1 VVLRDGNL
9 EGRILSPPIA
19 QTQTVVL
26 PDPADGG
33 KLLTVSGNTVYLWD
47 GRSSP
52 IIGWGIAFAGR
63 DNRTAATIRLNGIGL
78 WDTVAGKLL
87 KEGLGGAGQI
97 LKSIAVSPDGKML
110 IAGRSKGA
118 ALFCDIGKG
127 QCSPLNMQDG
137 NPITNA
143 AFSPTGKLFA
153 LGSLNS
159 LRLWVPG
166 ASTFDK
172 SVPSLRSSSVV
183 FQPGAGALLAAGGDS
198 AQLVDVSS
206 GKPVAK
212 LADSDASY
220 VHTVAFSP
228 DGQLLAYA
236 RDDGNIILR
245 VVHSATHAEL
255 ARVRAG
261 NAVYALA
268 FSSDGETL
276 ASGDEGG
283 NLQLWDLGRPAARAA
298 GQLQVKAIGEPVR
311 RNTFG
316 LHSLSFSADASKIA
330 TAGMDW
336 VAGVWDAT
344 PDGWLAQICQK
355 AGRNLTNAEWQ
366 QYARGVPY
374 VKSCPNL
381 PGPK

>member
-1 VVLRDGNL
+1 
-9 EGRILSPPIA
+9 
-19 QTQTVVL
+19 
-26 PDPADGG
+26 
-33 KLLTVSGNTVYLWD
+33 LTVSGNTVYLWD
-47 GRSSP
+47 VRSSP
-52 IIGWGIAFAGR
+52 IIGRGIAFAGR

-97 LKSIAVSPDGKML
+97 LQSIAVSPDGKML
-110 IAGRSKGA
+110 IAGGSKGA

-183 FQPGAGALLAAGGDS
+183 FQPGSGTLLAAGGDS
-198 AQLVDVSS
+198 AQLVDISS
-206 GKPVAK
+206 GKPSAK
-212 LADSDASY
+212 LADSDPSY
-220 VHTVAFSP
+220 VRTVAFSL
-228 DGQLLAYA
+228 DGQLLAYG
-236 RDDGNIILR
+236 RDDGTIIFR
-245 VVHSATHAEL
+245 DAHSSTHAEL

-261 NAVYALA
+261 KAVYALA
-268 FSSDGETL
+268 FSSDGGTL

-311 RNTFG
+311 RNTVG
-316 LHSLSFSADASKIA
+316 LRSLSFSADASKVA

-344 PDGWLAQICQK
+344 PAGWLEQICQK

-366 QYARGVPY
+366 QYAAGVPY